1 MAELWVVNWFL
12 IMERFSLQIKNNV
25 LKLKKMNVGV
35 GNGHNVLTMERYSL
49 NMEKKIPKVKKR

>member
-1 MAELWVVNWFL
+1 MAEWWVVNWFL

-35 GNGHNVLTMERYSL
+35 GNGHNVLTTERYSL